1 MHTEPLHKERAVPM
15 KNIMLVLLIGISLVV
30 VGLIIWLKP
39 NTDNPTISDTMAQIS
54 PASDNTS
61 GSLITD
67 LPSNASST
75 IMPMFQTGLEQ
86 LPASLAGTEVDGE
99 ILIDENQNLYVTRR
113 LRDLFDY
120 FLATVGE
127 ESLSVITQRVKAYI
141 RHRTPE
147 PAQSQA
153 VALFDQYIAYRA
165 ALRNIPEAGGK
176 PADQIDLEAIAQ
188 QKAAER
194 QLRQQ
199 FFDSKTIQAFFGD
212 DDAYDQY
219 TLETLKIADN
229 TQLSDA
235 EKAKKTAELL
245 KQLPDHLRDSMQETA
260 KIQNLEQQTAEWKAR
275 NGSAAELREIRLN
288 LVGIEATGRL
298 EALDQDN
305 DQWQR
310 RINAYLQ
317 EYNKINSNP
326 QWSVEQ
332 KQLMVLSLRRQQGF
346 NEQEQLRLPA
356 FEQMAEQ
363 GIPPP

>member
-1 MHTEPLHKERAVPM
+1 M
-15 KNIMLVLLIGISLVV
+15 KNVWLVVLIGISLLVV
-30 VGLIIWLKP
+30 SLIAWLKP
-39 NTDNPTISDTMAQIS
+39 NVNHNDVMVSAGRDS
-54 PASDNTS
+54 NTS
-61 GSLITD
+61 IQSVPFE
-67 LPSNASST
+67 PSFDADT
-75 IMPMFQTGLEQ
+75 GTATATMFQTGLEQ
-86 LPASLAGTEVDGE
+86 LPASLTGTEVDGE
-99 ILIDENQNLYVTRR
+99 ILIDENRNLHVTRG

-127 ESLSVITQRVKAYI
+127 ESLATIIQRVKAYI
-141 RHRTPE
+141 QHRTPE

-165 ALRNIPEAGGK
+165 ALRSIPEAGGK
-176 PADQIDLEAIAQ
+176 PANQIDLEAIAQ

-194 QLRQQ
+194 RLRQQ

-219 TLETLKIADN
+219 TLETLKIANN
-229 TQLSDA
+229 TQLSDT
-235 EKAKKTAELL
+235 EKARKNAELL
-245 KQLPDHLRDSMQETA
+245 KQLPEHLRESMQETA

-310 RINAYLQ
+310 RINTYLQ

-332 KQLMVLSLRRQQGF
+332 KQLMVISLRRQQGF

-356 FEQMAEQ
+356 FEQMAAQ

>member
-1 MHTEPLHKERAVPM
+1 M
-15 KNIMLVLLIGISLVV
+15 KNIMLVLLVAISLGVIS
-30 VGLIIWLKP
+30 LIIWLKP
-39 NTDNPTISDTMAQIS
+39 NQENNMTADVTTPAQSTSAGAVAPSAMDQPT
-54 PASDNTS
+54 NS
-61 GSLITD
+61 GS
-67 LPSNASST
+67 T
-75 IMPMFQTGLEQ
+75 IIPTFTTGLEQ
-86 LPASLAGTEVDGE
+86 LPASLTGTEVDGE
-99 ILIDENQNLYVTRR
+99 ILIDENQNLHITRG

-127 ESLSVITQRVKAYI
+127 ESLPTIVQRVKAYI

-153 VALFDQYIAYRA
+153 VALFDQYIAYRS

-199 FFDSKTIQAFFGD
+199 FFDAKTIQAFFGD

-219 TLETLKIADN
+219 TLESLKIANN

-235 EKAKKTAELL
+235 EKAQKTADLL
-245 KQLPDHLRDSMQETA
+245 KQLPEHLRESMQDIA

-275 NGSAAELREIRLN
+275 NGSAAELRQIRIN
-288 LVGIEATGRL
+288 LVGVAATERL

-305 DQWQR
+305 RQWQQR
-310 RINAYLQ
+310 VDGYLQ
-317 EYNKINSNP
+317 EYNKINNNQ

-332 KQLMVLSLRRQQGF
+332 KQLMILGLRRQQGF
-346 NEQEQLRLPA
+346 NEQEQLRLTA
-356 FEQMAEQ
+356 FEQMAAQ

>member
-1 MHTEPLHKERAVPM
+1 M
-15 KNIMLVLLIGISLVV
+15 KNIMLVLLIGVSLVV
-30 VGLIIWLKP
+30 VGLIVWLKP
-39 NTDNPTISDTMAQIS
+39 SNDHTTVGDTMTQTS
-54 PASDNTS
+54 PAAGSPSESLAIDPPTNTR
-61 GSLITD
+61 
-67 LPSNASST
+67 ST

-99 ILIDENQNLYVTRR
+99 ILIDENKNLHVTRR

-127 ESLSVITQRVKAYI
+127 ESLPTIIQRVKAYI

-165 ALRNIPEAGGK
+165 ALRSIPEAGGK
-176 PADQIDLEAIAQ
+176 PANQIDLEAIAQ

-199 FFDSKTIQAFFGD
+199 FFDAPTIKAFFGD

-219 TLETLKIADN
+219 TLETLKVANN
-229 TQLSDA
+229 TQLSEA
-235 EKAKKTAELL
+235 EKARKNAELL
-245 KQLPDHLRDSMQETA
+245 KQLPEPLRESMQEMA
-260 KIQNLEQQTAEWKAR
+260 KIQNLEQQTAAWKAN
-275 NGSAAELREIRLN
+275 NGSAAELRQIRLN
-288 LVGIEATGRL
+288 LVGAAATDRL

-305 DQWQR
+305 QQWQQR
-310 RINAYLQ
+310 VDGYLK
-317 EYNKINSNP
+317 EYNTINNNP

-346 NEQEQLRLPA
+346 SEQEQLRLTA
-356 FEQMAEQ
+356 FEQMAAQ